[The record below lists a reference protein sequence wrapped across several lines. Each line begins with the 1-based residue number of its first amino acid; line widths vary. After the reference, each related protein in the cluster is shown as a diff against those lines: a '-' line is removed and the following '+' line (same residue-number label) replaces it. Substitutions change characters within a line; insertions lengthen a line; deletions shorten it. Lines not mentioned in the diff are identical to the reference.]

1 MKEKYLLSIN
11 TNCSGTSVLPCRVHI
26 SKCSSMFNEEKG
38 KEEMVYTTARL
49 NSENGVTMKHP
60 VTPVTPELI
69 NNSAEVFSWY
79 FI

>member
-1 MKEKYLLSIN
+1 
-11 TNCSGTSVLPCRVHI
+11 
-26 SKCSSMFNEEKG
+26 MFNEEKG